1 MNKIKN
7 ISTYLSIILWGI
19 VLFIFIINDFHITV
33 PILGAA
39 AAASIMGILVVVIK
53 DDTNIDYWRKKYD
66 EALNDNVEKARLY
79 INARNMLE
87 QAIYEH
93 YKPIMEM
100 TKEQMFEKSFERP
113 SNYFKLSERQQ
124 WDIDSRLGILDW
136 KGDKLTE
143 EQLKRFNA
151 HYDDNRKEK

>member
-1 MNKIKN
+1 
-7 ISTYLSIILWGI
+7 
-19 VLFIFIINDFHITV
+19 
-33 PILGAA
+33 
-39 AAASIMGILVVVIK
+39 
-53 DDTNIDYWRKKYD
+53 
-66 EALNDNVEKARLY
+66 
-79 INARNMLE
+79 
-87 QAIYEH
+87 
-93 YKPIMEM
+93 MEM